1 MQKVSHISIVLEFED
16 DLQKLDVEQCSGCL
30 LGLHWGMVW
39 QRLSFATATSDMD
52 LKSVPV
58 DVIDSI
64 VGDS

>member
-1 MQKVSHISIVLEFED
+1 MREFED
-16 DLQKLDVEQCSGCL
+16 DLPKLNVEQCSVCL
-30 LGLHWGMVW
+30 LGRTEGMVW